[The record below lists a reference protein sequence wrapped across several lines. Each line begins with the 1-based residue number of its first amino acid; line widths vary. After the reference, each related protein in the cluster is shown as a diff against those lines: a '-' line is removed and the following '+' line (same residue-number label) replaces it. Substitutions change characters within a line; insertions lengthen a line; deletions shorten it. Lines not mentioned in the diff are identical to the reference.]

1 MALLDK
7 FFRLHL
13 LLVLASAQ
21 WWGLQRGFRSR
32 APTVDISPL
41 GRFGAQRGIGVAKQ
55 PAAGYFRAS
64 SSNFFRVS
72 QLFDSCPCN
81 NFTCLYW
88 YVNKTIKKGS
98 SNYGSSRFGPRPASV
113 SSESS
118 DGNRLTRWQYSIQIL
133 LWLWQ
138 RHCRR
143 HTQTFKIK
151 AFLWWTGREG
161 EVNIFIFRNLSS
173 SKSEQQLASPPSKS
187 SPSNDVVATRTSK
200 KASNQP
206 LSVEQKKEVDKE
218 NVTRG
223 WLVPPSLEALP
234 AVPGSLPLKQP
245 LNKTPYQMTSDGSQT
260 DEGNL
265 YEKFMPV
272 PAVPNS
278 AANLQAS
285 RKPKDSLASVDLN
298 VSQLNIA
305 PAAKASTHAPRSTS
319 PPATQPTRTTSP
331 PAIRPTSPPRPAPAV
346 PQQSLSSEEEKQE
359 IRKKFKRC
367 HGRCVQKQCLPVG
380 NLDVYYRCGEKCKQL
395 CTLWVKDFLK
405 I

>member
-55 PAAGYFRAS
+55 PAAGYFRPS
-64 SSNFFRVS
+64 SGNFIR
-72 QLFDSCPCN
+72 
-81 NFTCLYW
+81 
-88 YVNKTIKKGS
+88 GS

-118 DGNRLTRWQYSIQIL
+118 DGNRLT
-133 LWLWQ
+133 
-138 RHCRR
+138 
-143 HTQTFKIK
+143 
-151 AFLWWTGREG
+151 
-161 EVNIFIFRNLSS
+161 RNLSS

-206 LSVEQKKEVDKE
+206 LSVEQKKEVEKE

-223 WLVPPSLEALP
+223 WLVPPSLHALP
-234 AVPGSLPLKQP
+234 AVPGSVPLKQP
-245 LNKTPYQMTSDGSQT
+245 LKKTPGQMSDGSQT
-260 DEGNL
+260 GEGNP

-285 RKPKDSLASVDLN
+285 RRPKDSLASVDLN
-298 VSQLNIA
+298 ASPLNIA
-305 PAAKASTHAPRSTS
+305 AAKATKVSTHPPRPTN
-319 PPATQPTRTTSP
+319 PPATRPTQPTN
-331 PAIRPTSPPRPAPAV
+331 PPRPAAPAV
-346 PQQSLSSEEEKQE
+346 PQQSLSTTEEDKQE

-380 NLDVYYRCGEKCKQL
+380 NLDVYYKCVDKCKQL
-395 CTLWVKDFLK
+395 CTP
-405 I
+405 